1 MNNVIHEFLRPI
13 VRSFIEDRV
22 FSLFLKLANWC
33 EAKIPSRTAKVVLGF
48 LLGLSAIASI
58 VTVTALSGF

>member
-22 FSLFLKLANWC
+22 FSLFMKLANWF
-33 EAKIPSRTAKVVLGF
+33 EANLASRTAKVVMGF
-48 LLGLSAIASI
+48 LLSLTAIASI
-58 VTVTALSGF
+58 VIVTGLSGF